1 MKSTTL
7 ILAGVQA
14 ASAAMTPEEVHAMQ
28 NIPAKGFGG
37 RSRPEKTGLA
47 TEYLVDSFSKRE
59 SPAVVGTI
67 DYRKTEEEE

>member
-7 ILAGVQA
+7 ILAGGLDTN
-14 ASAAMTPEEVHAMQ
+14 AAMTPEEGHAMQ

-47 TEYLVDSFSKRE
+47 TEYPVDSFSKRE

-67 DYRKTEEEE
+67 GYRKTEEEE